1 MKKMTLSLKQITN
14 WLYANYLIFIVA
26 FFTLGFWGEDKNI
39 LIINFVLDVIIC
51 ITSFV
56 LNIILFNSKYNI
68 SLLKKM
74 VLLFIT
80 SFLVAFTCFAFLM
93 PENGLPPVLFA

>member
-26 FFTLGFWGEDKNI
+26 FFTLGFWGENKNI

-56 LNIILFNSKYNI
+56 
-68 SLLKKM
+68 
-74 VLLFIT
+74 
-80 SFLVAFTCFAFLM
+80 
-93 PENGLPPVLFA
+93 GPVKIYAQIYLQAPAE